1 MYKYDKDKKAWENFF
16 DTIEIEID
24 RILIE
29 NGYASPYELFQ
40 FDKETIYIIPT
51 PPPFKPVKFVF
62 EGDNGQSYTNCDK

>member
-1 MYKYDKDKKAWENFF
+1 MYKYNKHKKAWENFF
-16 DTIEIEID
+16 NTIEIEID

-62 EGDNGQSYTNCDK
+62 VGDKNV